1 MESASMTLLDRNM
14 LLSSNSNI
22 VQYMY
27 QTCIHRK
34 EALER
39 NNINN
44 KTSRKIVSKIN
55 MKTMKIHQ
63 DKQVDHQQQQH
74 EHDHDD
80 QQEEQHQQNDHDN
93 KQEEQQTDKHTYLL
107 FKLFAY

>member
-1 MESASMTLLDRNM
+1 
-14 LLSSNSNI
+14 
-22 VQYMY
+22 
-27 QTCIHRK
+27 
-34 EALER
+34 
-39 NNINN
+39 
-44 KTSRKIVSKIN
+44 

-74 EHDHDD
+74 EHDDD

>member
-74 EHDHDD
+74 EHDDD
-80 QQEEQHQQNDHDN
+80 QQDQHEDDQDG
-93 KQEEQQTDKHTYLL
+93 
-107 FKLFAY
+107 